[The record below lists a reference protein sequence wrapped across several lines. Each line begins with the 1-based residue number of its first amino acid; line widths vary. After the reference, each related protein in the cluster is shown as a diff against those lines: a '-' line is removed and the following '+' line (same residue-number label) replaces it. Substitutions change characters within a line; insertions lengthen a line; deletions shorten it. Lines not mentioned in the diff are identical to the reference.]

1 MHLHELTSTIKARRK
16 TLGINQEELSDLTDI
31 GLRTI
36 KGLESGKTNPTL
48 KTITTILNTLGLEL
62 SIQTKK

>member
-1 MHLHELTSTIKARRK
+1 MHISYLTNTIKTRRK
-16 TLGINQEELSDLTDI
+16 SLEINQEQLSDLTDI

-48 KTITTILNTLGLEL
+48 KTISTILDVLGLEL
-62 SIQTKK
+62 TIKTKK

>member
-1 MHLHELTSTIKARRK
+1 MHLHELISTIKARRK